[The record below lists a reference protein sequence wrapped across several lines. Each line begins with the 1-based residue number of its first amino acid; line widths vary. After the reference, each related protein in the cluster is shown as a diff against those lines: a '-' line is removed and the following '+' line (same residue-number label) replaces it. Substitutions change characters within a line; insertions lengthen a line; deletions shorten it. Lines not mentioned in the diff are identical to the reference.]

1 MRCGLGRSLGRR
13 LSGEARTHLDVCVPV
28 TYVAGDYAP
37 VAVPWARIADQLR
50 PGMLKQLRAD

>member
-1 MRCGLGRSLGRR
+1 MAGH
-13 LSGEARTHLDVCVPV
+13 SGGACRGGAVLDMCVPV

-37 VAVPWARIADQLR
+37 IAEPWARIADQLR

>member
-1 MRCGLGRSLGRR
+1 MSGRHG
-13 LSGEARTHLDVCVPV
+13 THLDVCVPV
-28 TYVAGDYAP
+28 TYVAGDYAPP